1 MPPSLDEDVL
11 LCVLTF
17 CDIHTVLCA
26 SRASKLFHTLTLTT
40 TSLWAILVE
49 DLIARRL
56 MDALSDPNY
65 REYSALE
72 LREAVKRVLCGPKTW
87 DRDYPNPPNIHR
99 HLSIASPA
107 MAHAIT
113 MDSRVKLLPGE
124 SFLKILEVNFRT
136 GIECELFRTPHKRQI
151 LTDWRE
157 DELTLSGAFL
167 TMSLAF
173 KQGGVHGVLIINWQT
188 QEYLFF
194 FLVGRVF
201 PWAVILP
208 NDIIIG
214 TSGPCGKNVA
224 LLAYSLPSL
233 AAHWRPLKAWHPRT
247 MSHSALGFDLGRIQQ
262 GHSRIVPARI
272 EFPGAGLDWSTSSG
286 LHLDRYN
293 TDIVQLELRE
303 CPLRRGT
310 DILTLIVRSPQH
322 DSLLITYRI
331 STSPAITFSLVSAI
345 PAFSYSGRPPK
356 HRLVEIRQTA
366 LGEGIEESHIVHEI
380 LFFRQHGSP

>member
-1 MPPSLDEDVL
+1 MYLRSL
-11 LCVLTF
+11 
-17 CDIHTVLCA
+17 
-26 SRASKLFHTLTLTT
+26 
-40 TSLWAILVE
+40 
-49 DLIARRL
+49 
-56 MDALSDPNY
+56 P
-65 REYSALE
+65 
-72 LREAVKRVLCGPKTW
+72 
-87 DRDYPNPPNIHR
+87 
-99 HLSIASPA
+99 
-107 MAHAIT
+107 
-113 MDSRVKLLPGE
+113 

-136 GIECELFRTPHKRQI
+136 SIECELFRTPHKRQI
-151 LTDWRE
+151 STDWRE

-173 KQGGVHGVLIINWQT
+173 KQGKVHGVLIVNWQT

-208 NDIIIG
+208 NDIIIS
-214 TSGPCGKNVA
+214 TSEPFGKNVA

-272 EFPGAGLDWSTSSG
+272 EFPGAGLDWSASSG

-310 DILTLIVRSPQH
+310 HILTLIVRSPQH

-331 STSPAITFSLVSAI
+331 STSPAVTFSLVSAI
-345 PAFSYSGRPPK
+345 PAFSYSGNKKNGWTLTLSQRPPK
-356 HRLVEIRQTA
+356 HRLVKIRQTA
-366 LGEGIEESHIVHEI
+366 LGEGIEASTNISTEKRRLPSLQRGLESNERFLHRSVEIVDNWEQLRTFPLHAWNFWDPDWI
-380 LFFRQHGSP
+380 SPAGDAKIQGWVEYQY